1 MLAKAT
7 TVASGRP
14 ITKTIGSLNLNKDD
28 NVVTF
33 LRRKQMRSTPN
44 ILLSAALAAFASG
57 AQAQQILP
65 AHCAI
70 QQSTV
75 SYLLTTALTTVVNL
89 SDADGS
95 LFKPNAPRMWAAVVD
110 RNGVLCGINKSSAD
124 AWPGSRAIA
133 IAKAETANDFSNDL
147 LALSTANLYGPTQPG
162 GSLYGLN
169 NSNPF
174 NANFNAPA
182 NDLETGKGYVVGG
195 IITFGG
201 GVALYSGGQ
210 VIGGLGV
217 SGDSSCADHAVA
229 FRMRKLAKLDA
240 VPSGVAPDNTDNIIY
255 FDPSSTTPIS
265 STFDQPHCSANDLT
279 PSQIE
284 NPPSPSSQ
292 P

>member
-1 MLAKAT
+1 MRLE
-7 TVASGRP
+7 
-14 ITKTIGSLNLNKDD
+14 
-28 NVVTF
+28 
-33 LRRKQMRSTPN
+33 RKL
-44 ILLSAALAAFASG
+44 LLSAALVAFMG
-57 AQAQQILP
+57 EAQAQQILP
-65 AHCAI
+65 ARCSI

-75 SYLLTTALTTVVNL
+75 LYLVTTALQTVVNL
-89 SDADGS
+89 PHADGS

-110 RNGVLCGINKSSAD
+110 RNGVLCDINKSSAD

-133 IAKAETANDFSNDL
+133 IAKAETANDFSNNL

-162 GSLYGLN
+162 GSLFGLN

-174 NANFNAPA
+174 NAIFNAAA

-255 FDPSSTTPIS
+255 FGADGTTPIS

-284 NPPSPSSQ
+284 NPPTRNP
-292 P
+292 